1 MNNVKAIGFDLF
13 NTLVTVKPHA
23 LDEALGRLTASL
35 GAAGLEVDAA
45 KFRADHRRAALQFIE
60 QSRVDGRETHNRFW
74 ISAAL
79 QAQDYLIAPD
89 DARITRAVEDYFS
102 AFFDFTEL
110 IPGTEEMLTTFRSR
124 YPVGL
129 LSNFTHAPAARKLLA
144 QLDISRFFDV
154 ILISGEDGFRK
165 PHSSIFFRL
174 ANGLGVKPQQL
185 AYVGDDPEPDVEGA
199 RAAGMQ
205 PIWTTYVRDRNIAFA
220 PGVASEQAHG
230 VNGEV
235 PRISSWEEL
244 LGLFGLRA

>member
-35 GAAGLEVDAA
+35 AAAGLNVDAA
-45 KFRADHRRAALQFIE
+45 KFRADHRRAALRFIE

-79 QAQDYLIAPD
+79 HDQDYPVAPD
-89 DARITRAVEDYFS
+89 DARIARAVEDYFS

-110 IPGTEEMLTTFRSR
+110 IPGTEEMLNAFGRH

-144 QLDISRFFDV
+144 QLDIGRFFEV

-165 PHSSIFFRL
+165 PHSSIFLRL
-174 ANGLGVKPQQL
+174 AAGLGVEAAQL
-185 AYVGDDPEPDVEGA
+185 AYVGDDPEPDIEGA
-199 RAAGMQ
+199 RAAGVQ

-220 PGVASEQAHG
+220 PGVASEQAAG

-244 LGLFGLRA
+244 LGMFGLRA